1 METISLTRLEQSVNK
16 ITDLIDITLE
26 NLNIEFL
33 IDNFQKTNNIKSTKL
48 RKEFNQLCKNKA
60 ESKTMEEKSLNLEN
74 KKIYV
79 CRENQVRDIPPI
91 LNTVFENFKK
101 LYLMGVP
108 MKNSFIHAIH
118 NIVDT
123 EFLLKGPIQKEKT
136 LDEFR
141 NKVVLDIDRLF
152 RDFSYKNKKFKK
164 STIRD
169 NVLSNKVFLPQTI
182 NLIADYFGICLLI
195 IDADSHLFSMG
206 NDYNSDKKFIVMI
219 RKNNNYQPILNTE
232 GDHYFEASIIDKLEN
247 VLKPEVEID
256 KTGKSFIM
264 PKVLGKE
271 KNYKVTELHKIA
283 DMLEI
288 SIFEGPESKKKKLK
302 TVLYSEIKEKMN
314 Q

>member
-1 METISLTRLEQSVNK
+1 METISLARLEQSVNK

-26 NLNIEFL
+26 NLNTEFL
-33 IDNFQKTNNIKSTKL
+33 IDNFEKVNNLKSTKL

-60 ESKTMEEKSLNLEN
+60 ESKNMEEKSLNLEN

-91 LNTVFENFKK
+91 LNSVFNNYKK

-108 MKNSFIHAIH
+108 MKNSFMHAIH
-118 NIVDT
+118 NIVDS

-169 NVLSNKVFLPQTI
+169 NVLSNKAFLPQTI
-182 NLIADYFGICLLI
+182 NLISDYFTVCLLI
-195 IDADSHLFSMG
+195 IDADTHLFSLG
-206 NDYNSDKKFIVMI
+206 NDYYADRKFIVMI

-232 GDHYFEASIIDKLEN
+232 GNHYFDSNIINEIEK

-256 KTGKSFIM
+256 RTGTSFIM

-271 KNYKVTELHKIA
+271 KDYKVTELHKIA

-288 SIFEGPESKKKKLK
+288 SIFEGEGKKKKLK
-302 TVLYSEIKEKMN
+302 KILYAEIKEKMN